1 MSSTA
6 TLRFSGALDDSNVKL
21 FELEPGME
29 DTLSRGDRF
38 FIKGSTS
45 KKAAGLVLC
54 SETKTFSMRKA
65 ETSNVVLVV
74 NGVDEPAA
82 KKRKMAGSDAEAQT
96 GGGRVATVSA
106 SVGEFYQLTE
116 TAPKLERL
124 REMLQ
129 ECPFDGTRSSVE
141 GQGEDQGESG
151 RLYSFEALRSEVQAS
166 DAELRAGLR
175 AARAVEVDGHWRVLA
190 PDFLERVFGA
200 ILDVIVEKDWPLDKL
215 PARALEAELGD
226 EDPRAVRHS
235 VALHSS
241 NAAGSSPG
249 APADTAATSTP
260 GAQDETWALDR
271 ELVCRFVAA
280 RVLRR
285 RDANHHGPWPA
296 NEFREEWEM
305 ALPCGLEPDS
315 ALLRGL
321 AVEDVDAAA
330 GGAVLRALS
339 AATLSDDAAARFAEL
354 FAFKERWSLAQRV
367 LTRHGLG
374 SRQD

>member
-116 TAPKLERL
+116 TAPKFVQNF
-124 REMLQ
+124 M
-129 ECPFDGTRSSVE
+129 DGASSIQAALKAFVDAVKA
-141 GQGEDQGESG
+141 GE
-151 RLYSFEALRSEVQAS
+151 Y
-166 DAELRAGLR
+166 
-175 AARAVEVDGHWRVLA
+175 
-190 PDFLERVFGA
+190 P
-200 ILDVIVEKDWPLDKL
+200 
-215 PARALEAELGD
+215 
-226 EDPRAVRHS
+226 
-235 VALHSS
+235 
-241 NAAGSSPG
+241 
-249 APADTAATSTP
+249 
-260 GAQDETWALDR
+260 
-271 ELVCRFVAA
+271 
-280 RVLRR
+280 
-285 RDANHHGPWPA
+285 
-296 NEFREEWEM
+296 REEHTY
-305 ALPCGLEPDS
+305 S
-315 ALLRGL
+315 
-321 AVEDVDAAA
+321 
-330 GGAVLRALS
+330 
-339 AATLSDDAAARFAEL
+339 
-354 FAFKERWSLAQRV
+354 
-367 LTRHGLG
+367 
-374 SRQD
+374 